1 VAALALS
8 LDPSAVDMGQMGLA
22 ALAEHL
28 AERWAF
34 LLLGVAIVVVAW
46 FVNRFAP
53 GKRQAIRR
61 VLIPFALY
69 LVLWGISATFAAGK
83 APDWAERIRLAADL
97 FESFTVVNLAAI
109 AVFDVALPAIKVDA
123 AGIIADLFIGASYI
137 VAVLA
142 TVRGA
147 GVSLGSVITTSAVVS
162 GVLAL
167 SLQTTLGN
175 ILGGVALQLDH
186 SIHEGDWLQLPDG
199 TQGKVR
205 AIHWRHTVVETR
217 NWDTVIVPNSNLL
230 AANILILGKRTG
242 APVQHR
248 MWVYFNV
255 DFRHAPTRVIRV
267 VEDALRAAPIDRVA
281 TDPPP
286 NVICYD
292 FAKDGR
298 DSFGYYA
305 VRYWLTDLANDDPT
319 SSAVRER
326 VYAALR
332 RADIPLARPTQT
344 VFFAPD
350 DARDAD
356 ARMARHRAERA
367 AVLAGVE
374 LFHPLTDAE
383 RLHLADHLIP
393 APFARGE
400 TITRQGAVAHW
411 LYILT
416 RGRADIVAHVDGDPK
431 PHHVASLEA
440 PALFGEMGLMTG
452 APRTADVVALTD
464 LECYRLDKEGFQ
476 EVITKRPAVAEA
488 MAKTMAKRRI
498 ELDAARDGVPVES
511 RRGDET
517 SEAERIL
524 RRIQSFFGLRAES

>member
-1 VAALALS
+1 VDVGQGLTALL
-8 LDPSAVDMGQMGLA
+8 
-22 ALAEHL
+22 EHL

-34 LLLGVAIVVVAW
+34 LLLGLAIVALAA
-46 FVNRFAP
+46 FLNRFAP
-53 GKRQAIRR
+53 AKRRAIRR
-61 VLIPFALY
+61 ALIPFAIY

-142 TVRGA
+142 TVHGA

-167 SLQTTLGN
+167 SLQATLGN

-230 AANILILGKRTG
+230 AANIIILGKRVG
-242 APVQHR
+242 EPVQHR

-255 DFRHAPTRVIRV
+255 DFRYAPRQVIQV
-267 VEDALRAAPIDRVA
+267 VEDALLAGPIERVA
-281 TDPPP
+281 KNPPP

-298 DSFGYYA
+298 DTFGYYA
-305 VRYWLTDLANDDPT
+305 VRYWLTDLAIDDPT
-319 SSAVRER
+319 NSAVRER

-332 RADIPLARPTQT
+332 RAGIPLARPTQT

-350 DARDAD
+350 DAHDAD

-374 LFHPLTDAE
+374 LFQPLTDAE

-400 TITRQGAVAHW
+400 TITRQDAVAHW

-416 RGRADIVAHVDGDPK
+416 RGRAEIVSNVEGK
-431 PHHVASLEA
+431 PHHVATLEA
-440 PALFGEMGLMTG
+440 PAVFGEMGLMTG
-452 APRTADVVALTD
+452 APRTADVIALTD
-464 LECYRLDKEGFQ
+464 VDCYRLDKDGFQ
-476 EVITKRPAVAEA
+476 EIIAKRPAIAEA
-488 MAKTMAKRRI
+488 MSKTMAKRRI
-498 ELDAARDGVPVES
+498 ELEAARDGVPVAS

-524 RRIQSFFGLRAES
+524 RRIESFFGLNRL